1 MQAKGM
7 VGFMLILGMLTGVAP
22 SAQAADTPPA
32 NAIGQTPPRLSF
44 TDGQVSFWR
53 PGAQDWVAAQVNTP
67 LAPGDELY
75 AASPG
80 NLELQIGPR
89 AFVRTWANT
98 QLGFT
103 NQEPDYLQF
112 KLTTGVVAIDL
123 RSIEPGH
130 AVELDTPNAAFT
142 IEHPGY
148 YRVDVTGDRTSFV
161 TRRGGRASIALLGGQ
176 PVATTSS
183 EEVVIEGSSSAQI
196 ASYAA
201 PSLDVWDR
209 WNYARTDGLL
219 DAMSARYVSP
229 GTYGMSDLDPYGTWR
244 AVPTYGSVWVPTDV
258 PTGWVPYSTG
268 AWTLDPH
275 YGWTWVDTAPWGWA
289 PYHYGRWVFVDG
301 FWAWAPGPVVARP
314 VYSPALVA
322 FFGGPHVR
330 VGVSVGGPLV
340 GWVALG
346 WGEPVVPWWGR
357 VREPSWR
364 GWGGPRV
371 VNNTVINNTTV
382 VSVQNINVYR
392 NASAPDA
399 VVAVDR
405 DRFGHGP
412 IGPAREIR
420 VDAKRLRPIHAAP
433 QVSVTP
439 ASFVSALSRGIRP
452 PEESVKRTVV
462 ATRAW
467 HPVST
472 PAAGTEQRP
481 VTVGIPAPRVLVA
494 PQQRETVQV
503 PARPPFGR
511 NGIERPQAE
520 RALPSPP
527 RASETRAA
535 LPQPVQ
541 VVRSA
546 SPRAAAPPAER
557 TMAPALSERR
567 TAPPQMVSP
576 ASITPQPQAGRA
588 MVPPSAQR
596 YAAPPHV
603 VSSPATAPQFQT
615 GRAPAPRAPATTAAP
630 LARPLPGEPVNRLA
644 PHRPEN
650 QKWHR
655 ER

>member
-1 MQAKGM
+1 MQVKRM
-7 VGFMLILGMLTGVAP
+7 IGFMLILGMLTGAIP
-22 SAQAADTPPA
+22 SAQADDTPPA
-32 NAIGQTPPRLSF
+32 NAIDQTPPRLSF
-44 TDGQVSFWR
+44 TDGPVSFWR

-98 QLGFT
+98 QLGFI

-112 KLTTGVVAIDL
+112 KVTTGVAAIDL

-161 TRRGGRASIALLGGQ
+161 TRRGGRASIALVGGQ
-176 PVATTSS
+176 PVTTSSS
-183 EEVVIEGSSSAQI
+183 EEVVIEGSSSPQM

-201 PSLDVWDR
+201 PPLDVWDQ

-229 GTYGMSDLDPYGTWR
+229 GTYGVSDLDPYGTWR
-244 AVPTYGSVWVPTDV
+244 DVPTYGFVWVPTDV
-258 PTGWVPYSTG
+258 PAGWVPYSTG
-268 AWTLDPH
+268 AWTLDPN

-314 VYSPALVA
+314 VYAPALVA
-322 FFGGPHVR
+322 FFGGHGAR
-330 VGVSVGGPLV
+330 VGASIGGPLV

-346 WGEPVVPWWGR
+346 WGEPVAPWWGR
-357 VREPSWR
+357 DREPSWR

-382 VSVQNINVYR
+382 VNVQNISVYR
-392 NASAPDA
+392 NASAPNA
-399 VVAVDR
+399 VVAVNR

-412 IGPAREIR
+412 IPLAREFR
-420 VDAKRLRPIHAAP
+420 VDAKRLQPIHTAP
-433 QVSVTP
+433 KVGVTP
-439 ASFVSALSRGIRP
+439 ASFVSTVRRGVRP
-452 PEESVKRTVV
+452 PEESVDRTVV
-462 ATRAW
+462 ATRPW
-467 HPVST
+467 HSVSM
-472 PAAGTEQRP
+472 PAAGAEQRP
-481 VTVGIPAPRVLVA
+481 ATITIPAPRVVAA
-494 PQQRETVQV
+494 PQRREAVQV
-503 PARPPFGR
+503 PARPPLGR
-511 NGIERPQAE
+511 NGTERPKVQ
-520 RALPSPP
+520 RHLPSPP
-527 RASETRAA
+527 RAPEMRAA
-535 LPQPVQ
+535 SPQPAQAAQPRPAAPPQ
-541 VVRSA
+541 VVR
-546 SPRAAAPPAER
+546 PAPIA
-557 TMAPALSERR
+557 
-567 TAPPQMVSP
+567 
-576 ASITPQPQAGRA
+576 PQPRAGRA
-588 MVPPSAQR
+588 IAPSSPQR

-603 VSSPATAPQFQT
+603 VISPPVAPQFQT
-615 GRAPAPRAPATTAAP
+615 GRAPAPRSPAPTAALP
-630 LARPLPGEPVNRLA
+630 ARPLPGEPVNRLA
-644 PHRPEN
+644 PHRAEN
-650 QKWHR
+650 RDRHQ